1 MSHNANTETQSG
13 AGSADRTEE
22 KPINAASILTQGAET
37 AVSASSTPANANEP
51 NDPEYLLSEFGLT
64 AFNLSQLKRQPK
76 ERWLIHGVLPWADVA
91 LIYGPSRIG
100 KSFVVIDIVMSL
112 TRGQPFAGIA
122 TDRVAVLYIVTEGFK
137 GTPKR
142 IDAWQIHHA
151 KPEDGPLVVV
161 KGHVDLYSDKGVQN
175 LIAFIRKLERVTGF
189 DFKLIVIDTLAKAM
203 GKAKENDNSDVTTVT
218 VNVQRVVET
227 FDCTILLV
235 HHTGKDEGAGPRGA
249 SAWTGNVN
257 ASIEVKKGQGGAR
270 HLNLDKQKDEDDAVA
285 FGFRLARYQVGEDDK
300 GRPIT
305 SCVAIVEE
313 IDPDRSEPDAGP
325 SEVKQMLD
333 LIKTAGTAGI
343 AWSEV
348 CKDSQFADMWKQR
361 PATVRGWKKWLLD
374 KGLVHEAGSSRK
386 VRLYFGKKLEAAAAE

>member
-1 MSHNANTETQSG
+1 MSQNTNTEMQFG
-13 AGSADRTEE
+13 ASADRTEE
-22 KPINAASILTQGAET
+22 KPISAASILTQGTET
-37 AVSASSTPANANEP
+37 AVSASSDAANTNEP
-51 NDPEYLLSEFGLT
+51 NEPEYLLSEFGLT

-100 KSFVVIDIVMSL
+100 KSFVVIDMVMSL
-112 TRGQPFAGIA
+112 TRGTPFAGIA

-151 KPEDGPLVVV
+151 RSEDGPLVVV

-175 LIAFIRKLERVTGF
+175 LIAFIRKLERVSGF

-203 GKAKENDNSDVTTVT
+203 GRAKENDNSDVTTVT

-285 FGFRLARYQVGEDDK
+285 FGFRLARHQVGEDDK

-305 SCVAIVEE
+305 SCVAVIEE
-313 IDPDRSEPDAGP
+313 IDPARSEPAP
-325 SEVKQMLD
+325 VPTPVKQMLD
-333 LIKTAGTAGI
+333 LIKAAGAAGI
-343 AWSEV
+343 AWSDVYKHPLFTE
-348 CKDSQFADMWKQR
+348 MWDDR
-361 PATVRGWKKWLLD
+361 PATVRDWKDWLVTKELIHQE
-374 KGLVHEAGSSRK
+374 GTPRK
-386 VRLYFGKKLEAAAAE
+386 LRLYSGKRPEAAPAE